1 VRIKPNLSNDQV
13 YWRSVG
19 PDTITNRSKSW
30 HFDSVIDNQDNAF
43 IYDVIGKSAIKNIPE
58 GFNACIIAYGQT
70 GSGKTHTLL
79 GKVDDEGI
87 AKRAV
92 RHLFDLLDESHQNI
106 FLVSYMEIYLEKLR
120 DLLHKDGSAKLE
132 ITKRGEAV
140 KNLSEHIVTSPKD
153 IFCR

>member
-1 VRIKPNLSNDQV
+1 
-13 YWRSVG
+13 
-19 PDTITNRSKSW
+19 
-30 HFDSVIDNQDNAF
+30 
-43 IYDVIGKSAIKNIPE
+43 
-58 GFNACIIAYGQT
+58 
-70 GSGKTHTLL
+70 LL

-106 FLVSYMEIYLEKLR
+106 FRVSYMEIYLEKLR

-153 IFCR
+153 IFCLMEQGERERHYGMTKMNAHSSRSHTVLRVVVESNEGGSRTKVAHLNIVDLAGSK